1 MGELCTRIGYDH
13 STVTGLTD
21 EPDFIKNMQ
30 TRWPYCIACVG
41 QRNRQP
47 PPPTPAYTHTAHL
60 RRGASQKHF
69 ATSTAVPVWGLAPL
83 VMAVLHCSVL
93 PPTLLTEGTLDVY
106 YQWHNASV

>member
-47 PPPTPAYTHTAHL
+47 PPPLHQHTHTRPIYAVVLHK
-60 RRGASQKHF
+60 S
-69 ATSTAVPVWGLAPL
+69 TSPL
-83 VMAVLHCSVL
+83 VQQYQCGVLH
-93 PPTLLTEGTLDVY
+93 
-106 YQWHNASV
+106 H